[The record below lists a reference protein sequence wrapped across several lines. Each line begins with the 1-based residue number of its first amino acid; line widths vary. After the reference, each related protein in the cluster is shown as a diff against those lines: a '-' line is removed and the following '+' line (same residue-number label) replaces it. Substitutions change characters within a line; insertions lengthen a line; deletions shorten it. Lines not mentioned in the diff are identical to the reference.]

1 VGAVL
6 VDFLVQSLSGIVG
19 VFVGVWLAL
28 LIDRRR
34 EARGERLHE
43 QERAQQTERARHTV
57 LGSVAKNAAEAKRL
71 RARVDRRKP
80 FELIHTELELSVWDA
95 VQAQFMQAC
104 HGVDERVR
112 FAQFFDAV
120 RRLQAYFEFHRTL
133 LLSIAGA
140 GDANDPELLVVRQ
153 DADQRLRE
161 LADDLRLSG
170 TLLITDY
177 GDAVHHRLL
186 GLKPTPPPG
195 EAS

>member
-1 VGAVL
+1 MTAIL
-6 VDFLVQSLSGIVG
+6 VDFLVQSLSGVVG

-28 LIDRRR
+28 GIDRRR
-34 EARGERLHE
+34 EARDEQLRE
-43 QERAQQTERARHTV
+43 QERATQGQRARHTV

-71 RARVDRRKP
+71 RARIDRRKP
-80 FELIHTELELSVWDA
+80 FELIHTEFELSVWDA

-104 HGVDERVR
+104 QSIDERVR
-112 FAQFFDAV
+112 FAQYFDAV
-120 RRLQAYFEFHRTL
+120 RRLQAYFEFHRNL

-140 GDANDPELLVVRQ
+140 GDANDPELVVVRA

-177 GDAVHHRLL
+177 GEAVHHRLL
-186 GLKPTPPPG
+186 GLRPAEG
-195 EAS
+195 